1 MPEDLYK
8 ICYSRYFLILLED
21 VISTSFSQRK
31 HLAEYFHAYITS
43 SVLLY
48 SCTLHIPVREND
60 IVRCSQ
66 TYIHAYIVHAHSTV
80 HAWSQTFLAP
90 WCMHAFY
97 MGNALCMQYV
107 CELSHTQRGRERSA
121 AAVQLMLSVHPENSR
136 QLKPHPLFIGTACM
150 SLKLRFYSS
159 LLYDT
164 WGTCEL
170 FSCQLF

>member
-48 SCTLHIPVREND
+48 SCTLHIPVRENE

-107 CELSHTQRGRERSA
+107 CELSHTQREREKCCSSA
-121 AAVQLMLSVHPENSR
+121 VNAFCTPR
-136 QLKPHPLFIGTACM
+136 
-150 SLKLRFYSS
+150 KLQTVEATPPIYWNHLHELEAQI
-159 LLYDT
+159 LLLIT
-164 WGTCEL
+164 V
-170 FSCQLF
+170 

>member
-48 SCTLHIPVREND
+48 SCTLHIPVRENE
-60 IVRCSQ
+60 IVWCSQ
-66 TYIHAYIVHAHSTV
+66 TYIHTYIVHAHSTV
-80 HAWSQTFLAP
+80 HAWSQTFPAP

-107 CELSHTQRGRERSA
+107 CELSHTPRGREKCCSSA
-121 AAVQLMLSVHPENSR
+121 VNAFCTPR
-136 QLKPHPLFIGTACM
+136 
-150 SLKLRFYSS
+150 KLQTVEATPPIYWNHLHELEAQI
-159 LLYDT
+159 LLLIT
-164 WGTCEL
+164 V
-170 FSCQLF
+170 